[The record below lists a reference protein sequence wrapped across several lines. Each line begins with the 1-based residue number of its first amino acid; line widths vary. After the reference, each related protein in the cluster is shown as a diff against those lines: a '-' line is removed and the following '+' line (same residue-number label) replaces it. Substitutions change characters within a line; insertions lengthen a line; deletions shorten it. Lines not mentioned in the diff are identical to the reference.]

1 MLLCS
6 LFVLRRCNHAADAE
20 QVLDFSRCSVLFVT
34 QSLAVMLAVN
44 YWTKTG
50 GGELVPETCS
60 SDRCI
65 YSENLEETAAKH
77 LKDIKRAKKKKH
89 KQKSIIEKINHLWK
103 LYKSFTKACL

>member
-1 MLLCS
+1 MLLCL

-50 GGELVPETCS
+50 GGGELVPEACS
-60 SDRCI
+60 SNRCI
-65 YSENLEETAAKH
+65 YSQNLEETAPKH
-77 LKDIKRAKKKKH
+77 LKDMKRVKRRNTN
-89 KQKSIIEKINHLWK
+89 KSQ
-103 LYKSFTKACL
+103 

>member
-6 LFVLRRCNHAADAE
+6 LFALRRCNHTADAE

-50 GGELVPETCS
+50 GGGELVPEACS
-60 SDRCI
+60 SNQCI
-65 YSENLEETAAKH
+65 YSQNLEETAAKH
-77 LKDIKRAKKKKH
+77 LKDMKRVKRRNTN
-89 KQKSIIEKINHLWK
+89 KSQ
-103 LYKSFTKACL
+103 